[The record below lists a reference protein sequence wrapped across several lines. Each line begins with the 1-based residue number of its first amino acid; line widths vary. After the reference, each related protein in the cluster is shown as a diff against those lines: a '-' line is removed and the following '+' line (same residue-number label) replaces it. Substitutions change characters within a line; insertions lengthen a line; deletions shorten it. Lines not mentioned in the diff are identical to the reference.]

1 MNIKDS
7 AHLLFEISH
16 PEQSEVFCAL
26 REYLEN
32 MYFA

>member
-7 AHLLFEISH
+7 ATFLFDITH
-16 PEQSEVFCAL
+16 PDQAASFCAL
-26 REYLEN
+26 REYLES